1 MCEDYFSDREIT
13 KELMDAINRYE
24 EFDPRNIFINFINDE
39 LTNEQVIERF
49 DKAIAEK
56 ELISRDDKTFFK
68 ANYL

>member
-1 MCEDYFSDREIT
+1 MCEDYFTDRKVT

-56 ELISRDDKTFFK
+56 KFISRDDRTFFK